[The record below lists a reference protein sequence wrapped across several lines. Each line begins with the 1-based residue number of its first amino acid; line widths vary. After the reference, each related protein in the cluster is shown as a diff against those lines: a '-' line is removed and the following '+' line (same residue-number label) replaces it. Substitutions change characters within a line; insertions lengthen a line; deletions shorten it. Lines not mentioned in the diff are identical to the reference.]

1 VNRTGR
7 GLWALGIG
15 LSMICAPARPAAA
28 QSATTMPG
36 AGDALRGDGL
46 RRMALVVGNNQGGL
60 DTRPLRYATED
71 ARKLYA
77 VLTDLGEVRRED
89 AVLLL
94 DRSAEEMWAAL
105 GVLEGR
111 VDQARSR
118 GQRTALIVYY
128 SGHAKDGAL
137 RLGES
142 RLPMDA
148 LRQRLGSQSRADVRI
163 GIFDA
168 CRSGVVNRTKGARK
182 GPAFEVAADGASD
195 SRGLVLWSSSS
206 ADEDAQESDALG
218 GSYFSHH
225 LVSGLRGGA
234 DRSGDRRVTLA
245 EAYDYAYARTVAET
259 AETAAGAQ
267 HPTFSYELKGN
278 GHLVLADLGRGREG
292 LYLPLSAPAG
302 VYYLVEHGR
311 GVVSAEVVKTT
322 ASDRMIALPPG
333 RYQVKR
339 RLPDRLRIGEVR
351 IAAGKFV
358 TLDEGGLRDA
368 AFADDPVKG
377 AARDLGVQ
385 VALAL
390 GGGVQAFFDAP
401 TREGLFPPTG
411 LFAGEVALRNFF
423 RRDWVWSF
431 DLALGSSQGTLL
443 RESVEATLPFRF
455 SELGL
460 GTSIIAEWPLGDDR
474 RRPRFVPFVGGRLAF
489 LVMNRRFEGAA
500 ASIPEQHLTTFSPGL
515 VGGLHYQLGDDLRIS
530 LRGRIHYLHYDIDQ
544 DRSLGYWEL
553 GGMLGYEL

>member
-1 VNRTGR
+1 VSHAGR
-7 GLWALGIG
+7 RSCALAIG
-15 LSMICAPARPAAA
+15 LAVISGPAAAAA
-28 QSATTMPG
+28 QSAATIMPG
-36 AGDALRGDGL
+36 AGAALPSDGL
-46 RRMALVVGNNQGGL
+46 RRLALVVGNNEGGA

-77 VLTDLGEVRRED
+77 VLIDLGDVRRED
-89 AVLLL
+89 AILLL
-94 DRSAEEMWAAL
+94 DRPANDLWAAL
-105 GVLEGR
+105 SALEQR

-118 GQRTALIVYY
+118 GGRTALIVYY

-137 RLGES
+137 RMGES

-182 GPAFEVAADGASD
+182 GPAFEVAADGAHD
-195 SRGLVLWSSSS
+195 SRGVVMWSSSS

-225 LVSGLRGGA
+225 LVSGLRGSA

-292 LYLPLSAPAG
+292 LYLPVTAPAG
-302 VYYLVEHGR
+302 VYYLVDHFR
-311 GVVSAEVVKTT
+311 GVVSAEVVKLA
-322 ASDRMIALPPG
+322 ASDRVIALPPG
-333 RYQVKR
+333 RYKVKR

-351 IAAGKFV
+351 IAPGQFV
-358 TLDEGGLRDA
+358 ALDEAQLHDA
-368 AFADDPVKG
+368 PFADDPVKG
-377 AARDLGVQ
+377 ATRDLGVQ
-385 VALAL
+385 VGLAL

-411 LFAGEVALRNFF
+411 LLAGELALRNFF
-423 RRDWVWSF
+423 RRDWVWAF
-431 DLALGSSQGTLL
+431 DLALGGSQGTLL
-443 RESVEATLPFRF
+443 REEVGARLPFRF

-474 RRPRFVPFVGGRLAF
+474 GRLRFVPFVGGRLAF
-489 LVMNRRFEGAA
+489 LVMNRRFEGDA

-515 VGGLHYQLGDDLRIS
+515 VGGLHYQLGDDLRIT
-530 LRGRIHYLHYDIDQ
+530 LRGRVHYLHYDIDK